1 MPSNKAIV
9 NTPVNPELRDRDI
22 NEKLQYYGI
31 YSAFANG
38 KAPSNKQI
46 DVALNSVLASK
57 SLASPSSELSAE
69 TRRIIE
75 DIRHVI
81 ISARNLVLV
90 KNEGNMI
97 QEFIWDAE
105 HFKGP
110 GDVQAPD
117 TSGEKAAAKQNAQQ
131 IAAGLKTLGTLL
143 ITNGQFRKL
152 LQDSTLLIRDMA
164 SDSAQKAAGAI
175 RPSEEHMAQIDRPA
189 DDNVWHESPDMSKDS
204 FMSRFKNKTK
214 TDKAQGNVEG
224 VNGSHTTNGVNGVT
238 GATGVNGV
246 NGVDGVPPG
255 QQVGTSS
262 TATDTAEVKEQ
273 AASKAKQRSK
283 EATER
288 TKKFLAEKMPPERR
302 EQTIW
307 RIKKMIVEIQGHADY
322 QQAIETLLSIAE
334 GYSERT
340 KSMSKQ
346 GAGTLKGAR
355 DHSDTQKLESNL
367 RTVIERFANSTSS
380 DDLFDAIKK
389 FYRNADKDPRLRD
402 WFRNV
407 DTFIRKCLKE
417 QGFVLRDE
425 STAEWNRLYDEG
437 RFLLTKR
444 YKQDTDEVVEEGK
457 FLASQFDEDPLN
469 REFGQSLKKLFDH
482 LGHDTSGNVVFQ
494 KSLMKD
500 FMNTVLPGIFGNLR
514 YIPLPRIEV
523 SDPMVDVVIENLAI
537 QCDNLMPN
545 IMEFSSDNYW
555 RWGRK
560 NIGNHN
566 DNKAMISATGI
577 QTDWRDVSYYIKKKK
592 GFPHVSD
599 TGVMD
604 IFMGGDGFSFKIMG
618 STAQNMDK
626 QHFIKAD
633 KVVVSIKNLDIRLK
647 KSKHKMLFTL
657 FRPILLSVVR
667 PAVQKVLELQIR
679 QYFTKAD
686 KFAHQVHREA
696 QRTMELSKNDPDD
709 KRNAYSHYSTALK
722 SQMDARKQKAEAEKK
737 QKTPRDTK
745 VNIAVS
751 QYDSMFKDVVL
762 PSGISSKATE
772 YKDLAA
778 KGERW
783 ESPVFGVGTAA
794 PSTGLPRL
802 NSIKRKYRNRGGMGG
817 VQQQTQPMAQ
827 SQARPA
833 AVPEPT
839 HVMPSKMTGLA
850 DGLMT
855 IPGTSAPV

>member
-1 MPSNKAIV
+1 MPSSKAVV
-9 NTPVNPELRDRDI
+9 NTPVNPEQRDKDI

-46 DVALNSVLASK
+46 DVALNSLLASK

-90 KNEGNMI
+90 KNDGNMI

-105 HFKGP
+105 HFKSP
-110 GDVQAPD
+110 DVQAPD
-117 TSGEKAAAKQNAQQ
+117 TSGEKDAAKQNAQQ
-131 IAAGLKTLGTLL
+131 TAAGLKTLGTLL

-152 LQDSTLLIRDMA
+152 LQDATLLIRDIA
-164 SDSAQKAAGAI
+164 SDSAQKAAGAL
-175 RPSEEHMAQIDRPA
+175 RPSEEHMAQIDKPA
-189 DDNVWHESPDMSKDS
+189 EDNVWHDSPDMSKDA

-214 TDKAQGNVEG
+214 TDKAQGNL
-224 VNGSHTTNGVNGVT
+224 NGTNGT
-238 GATGVNGV
+238 HATNGVNGV
-246 NGVDGVPPG
+246 NGVDGV
-255 QQVGTSS
+255 GTSHQAGTS
-262 TATDTAEVKEQ
+262 EAATDPAELTDQ
-273 AASKAKQRSK
+273 AASKAKQRSR

-334 GYSERT
+334 GYSQRT
-340 KSMSKQ
+340 RNLSKQ

-355 DHSDTQKLESNL
+355 DHSDMEKLESNL
-367 RTVIERFANSTSS
+367 RTVIERFANSTST

-389 FYRNADKDPRLRD
+389 FYRNADRDPRLRD

-407 DTFIRKCLKE
+407 DTFTRKCLKE
-417 QGFVLRDE
+417 QGYVLRDE

-444 YKQDTDEVVEEGK
+444 YKKDTDEVVEEGK
-457 FLASQFDEDPLN
+457 FLANQFDEDPLN
-469 REFGQSLKKLFDH
+469 REFGQSLKKFFDH

-494 KSLMKD
+494 KALLKD
-500 FMNTVLPGIFGNLR
+500 FANTVLPGIFTNLR

-566 DNKAMISATGI
+566 DNKFQAMISATGI

-604 IFMGGDGFSFKIMG
+604 IFLGGDGFSFKIMG
-618 STAQNMDK
+618 SSAQSKDK

-633 KVVVSIKNLDIRLK
+633 KVLVNIKNLDIRLK
-647 KSKHKMLFTL
+647 KSKHKTLFTL
-657 FRPILLSVVR
+657 FKPLLLSLVR
-667 PAVQKVLELQIR
+667 PAIQKVLELQIR

-686 KFAHQVHREA
+686 KFAYQVHQEA
-696 QRTMELSKNDPDD
+696 QRTMELSRNDPDD
-709 KRNAYSHYSTALK
+709 KRNAYSHYSNALK
-722 SQMDARKQKAEAEKK
+722 SQMDARKQQAEAKKK
-737 QKTPRDTK
+737 QKAPRDTK

-751 QYDSMFKDVVL
+751 QYDSMFKNIVL
-762 PSGISSKATE
+762 PSGISAKATE

-783 ESPVFGVGTAA
+783 ESPVFGIGSAA
-794 PSTGLPRL
+794 PTTGLPRL
-802 NSIKRKYRNRGGMGG
+802 NTIKRKYRNRAGMGG
-817 VQQQTQPMAQ
+817 VQQQQQQNQPL
-827 SQARPA
+827 SQHQNRPA
-833 AVPEPT
+833 VAPAAMPEPT

-850 DGLMT
+850 DGLLT